1 VSQSTEPVLTITY
14 QPRMTVSISNAHE
27 VSRSEENWNRK
38 LRIRKAPR
46 LNGAFYPVLR
56 FALDG
61 RPATSTTRGVTVRPN
76 RIKQIWRDGRFVTL
90 GWLSVSHGFTAEV
103 MARQGFDALCV
114 DMQHGLTDMNDV
126 WPMLQAISQTDTV
139 PVVRVPW
146 NDPATIMKALDLG
159 AYGIIVP
166 LINTAEDAAK
176 AVAACRYPPV
186 GMRSSGPVRAV
197 HYGGADYLAKAN
209 DEIVVM
215 AMIETKEGLANLD
228 AICATKGLDAVYIGP
243 ADLSFALGLPPGPDK
258 TDAVHMATCDKIR
271 DAAHKHGIKAVMHC
285 ASAAFAAGAVKRGFD
300 MVMLTSDL
308 NSMIAGARR
317 QLEEL
322 KAATA

>member
-1 VSQSTEPVLTITY
+1 MITSVTGLDRGADGGPSPLSGAAE
-14 QPRMTVSISNAHE
+14 QRHRGAASISVIVCYAA
-27 VSRSEENWNRK
+27 RARW
-38 LRIRKAPR
+38 
-46 LNGAFYPVLR
+46 
-56 FALDG
+56 
-61 RPATSTTRGVTVRPN
+61 ATGHTTTRGATVRPN
-76 RIKQIWRDGRFVTL
+76 RIKQMWRDGRWVTM

-103 MARQGFDALCV
+103 MARQGFDTLCV

-146 NDPATIMKALDLG
+146 NDPATIMKVLDLG

-197 HYGGADYLAKAN
+197 HYGGADYVAQAN
-209 DEIVVM
+209 GEIVVM
-215 AMIETKEGLANLD
+215 AMIETREGLANLD
-228 AICATKGLDAVYIGP
+228 AICATPGLDAVYIGP
-243 ADLSFALGLPPGPDK
+243 SDLSFALGMAPRGDNPDPL
-258 TDAVHMATCDKIR
+258 HLATCDRIR
-271 DAAHKHGIKAVMHC
+271 EAAHKHGIKACMHC

-300 MVMLTSDL
+300 LIMLTSDL
-308 NSMIAGARR
+308 TSMVAGARR
-317 QLEEL
+317 QLDDL